1 MRGHLVLVS
10 AVLASAIGIGPAS
23 ATSSG
28 GFNIIIESGSGSAS
42 CRGAFAAFTALRDD
56 GDPGR
61 GTESKATATSG
72 PGNYQQM
79 AVAPFVGPGV
89 NADSE
94 QCPAPFP
101 DPGSQN

>member
-1 MRGHLVLVS
+1 MTGQFIFVTAFLVS
-10 AVLASAIGIGPAS
+10 AVGIGAAS
-23 ATSSG
+23 ATSTGS
-28 GFNIIIESGSGSAS
+28 FNLTVESGSGSAS
-42 CRGAFAAFTALRDD
+42 CRGAFAGFTARKDD

-72 PGNYQQM
+72 PGAYQQM

-101 DPGSQN
+101 DPGPQD